1 MRNHFKK
8 FVYIIVFIGFSSAYA
23 GSFEDYFK
31 AVARDDA
38 NTVQSLLRRGFDP
51 NTVNEKGLSGVFLAV
66 RTPSPKVLNVLL
78 AVPKIKVETR
88 NEKDESPLMLAA
100 LAGDLATCQK
110 LIAKDAD
117 VNKTGWAPLHY
128 AATNGHVAVMQLLL
142 DENAYID
149 AESPNKTTPLMMA
162 ASYGST
168 EAVKLLLEAG
178 ADPTLKNEK
187 NLSAL
192 DFAQKASRPDAIE
205 LIGAA
210 VRKRGVKQ
218 GTW

>member
-1 MRNHFKK
+1 MRNYFKK
-8 FVYIIVFIGFSSAYA
+8 IFYLVVFIGFSAANA

-31 AVARDDA
+31 AVVRDDA
-38 NTVQSLLRRGFDP
+38 STVQSLLRRGFDP

-66 RTPSPKVLNVLL
+66 RTPSPKVLDVLL

-100 LAGDLATCQK
+100 LQGDLATCQK

>member
-1 MRNHFKK
+1 MRNYFRY
-8 FVYIIVFIGFSSAYA
+8 FIYLFVFIGFSASSA
-23 GSFEDYFK
+23 GSFEDYFA

-38 NTVQSLLRRGFDP
+38 STVQNLLRRGFDP
-51 NTVNEKGLSGVFLAV
+51 NTVNEKGLTGVFIAV

-78 AVPKIKVETR
+78 AAPKIQVETR

-100 LAGDLATCQK
+100 LQGDLATCQK

-168 EAVKLLLEAG
+168 EAVKFLLEAG

>member
-1 MRNHFKK
+1 MRNYFKL
-8 FVYIIVFIGFSSAYA
+8 FVYLYVLIGFSFSTA
-23 GSFEDYFK
+23 GSFEDYFA
-31 AVARDDA
+31 AVAKDDPR
-38 NTVQSLLRRGFDP
+38 TVQNLLNRGFDP
-51 NTVNEKGLSGVFLAV
+51 NTVNEKGLTGVFIAV
-66 RTPSPKVLNVLL
+66 RAPSPKVLDVLL
-78 AVPKIKVETR
+78 AAPKIKVETR
-88 NEKDESPLMLAA
+88 NAKDESPLMLAA

-162 ASYGST
+162 ASYGTT
-168 EAVKLLLEAG
+168 EAVKFLLEAG
-178 ADPTLKNEK
+178 ADPTLKNEL
-187 NLSAL
+187 NLTAL

-205 LIGAA
+205 LIAAA

>member
-1 MRNHFKK
+1 MRNYFKK
-8 FVYIIVFIGFSSAYA
+8 FFYIIVFIGFFSAYA

-100 LAGDLATCQK
+100 LAGDLLLAKSSSPKMPTSIKPAGHRCITPPPTAT
-110 LIAKDAD
+110 
-117 VNKTGWAPLHY
+117 W
-128 AATNGHVAVMQLLL
+128 
-142 DENAYID
+142 
-149 AESPNKTTPLMMA
+149 
-162 ASYGST
+162 
-168 EAVKLLLEAG
+168 
-178 ADPTLKNEK
+178 
-187 NLSAL
+187 
-192 DFAQKASRPDAIE
+192 R
-205 LIGAA
+205 
-210 VRKRGVKQ
+210 
-218 GTW
+218 

>member
-1 MRNHFKK
+1 MRNYFK
-8 FVYIIVFIGFSSAYA
+8 YLAYLIVFIGFSTANA
-23 GSFEDYFK
+23 GSFEDYFT
-31 AVARDDA
+31 AVAKDDPR
-38 NTVQSLLRRGFDP
+38 TVQNLLRRGFDP
-51 NTVNEKGLSGVFLAV
+51 NTVNEKGLTGVFLAV
-66 RTPSPKVLNVLL
+66 RLPSPKVLDVLL
-78 AVPKIKVETR
+78 AAPKIKVETR

-100 LAGDLATCQK
+100 LAGDVATCQK

-162 ASYGST
+162 ASYGTT
-168 EAVKLLLEAG
+168 ESVKFLLEAG
-178 ADPTLKNEK
+178 ADPTLKNEL

-192 DFAQKASRPDAIE
+192 DFAKKASRPDAIE
-205 LIGAA
+205 LIGTAI
-210 VRKRGVKQ
+210 RKRGVKQ